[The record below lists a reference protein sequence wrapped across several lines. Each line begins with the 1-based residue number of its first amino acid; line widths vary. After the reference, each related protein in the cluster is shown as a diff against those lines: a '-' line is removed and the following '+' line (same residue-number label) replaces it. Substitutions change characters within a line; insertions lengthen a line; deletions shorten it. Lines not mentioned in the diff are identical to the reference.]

1 MAQDM
6 EFAARCGYRFI
17 SYSDGFSREGVRAV
31 RLMPECRVCG
41 WGHGRQIGASLAP
54 PPVEES
60 IAERNRFD
68 SLGTIAKG

>member
-6 EFAARCGYRFI
+6 KSPPAAG
-17 SYSDGFSREGVRAV
+17 
-31 RLMPECRVCG
+31 LMPECRVCG
-41 WGHGRQIGASLAP
+41 WGHDRPIVASLAP